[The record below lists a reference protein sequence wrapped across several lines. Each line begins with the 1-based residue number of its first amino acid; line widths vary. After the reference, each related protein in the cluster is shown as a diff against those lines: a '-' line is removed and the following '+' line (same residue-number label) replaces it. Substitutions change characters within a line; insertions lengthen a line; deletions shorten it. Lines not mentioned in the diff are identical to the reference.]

1 LVFEQSAQCAAFFE
15 HGKDRSVMPGIAS
28 NRGEPPKVEEPE
40 RRGGSGDGGGERPRH
55 PFTEGLLRT
64 LPDPDSETEWPL
76 EKRVKWLQTAANI
89 FDLIYKGEGGTK
101 VELATAHRTLRPHD

>member
-1 LVFEQSAQCAAFFE
+1 
-15 HGKDRSVMPGIAS
+15 MPGIAS

-40 RRGGSGDGGGERPRH
+40 RRGGSRDGGGERPRH
-55 PFTEGLLRT
+55 PFTEGLLRM

-89 FDLIYKGEGGTK
+89 FDLIYKGEGGIK
-101 VELATAHRTLRPHD
+101 VELATAHFGFQSRPGAFLLLRRAI